1 MSEQASPSR
10 QVRRAAER
18 ARLRSSFNKKQRRMF
33 ARLPTPDKRAIM
45 EMSRMIA
52 SKSYEEEVSAQPD
65 EVIEVA
71 VE

>member
-1 MSEQASPSR
+1 MSEQVNPSR

-33 ARLPTPDKRAIM
+33 TRLPTPDKRAIV

-52 SKSYEEEVSAQPD
+52 SRSHEEEAAEQPD

-71 VE
+71 AQ

>member
-1 MSEQASPSR
+1 
-10 QVRRAAER
+10 
-18 ARLRSSFNKKQRRMF
+18 MF
-33 ARLPTPDKRAIM
+33 ARLPTPDKMAIM

-52 SKSYEEEVSAQPD
+52 SKSYEEQVDEQPD